1 MQRRTNLSVS
11 KSGTLSSSNGGSY
24 SETKKRYK
32 TQQVNNHHQRH
43 YQSSSSIIPK
53 SLIGTLFVFGIGA
66 TFILVSKLVSSSGGG
81 GGTIN
86 SNTQRSIRSVTKNNI
101 DQPPSSSTA
110 TAGGGSST
118 PLKVVNGDNVGLTSP
133 VTNATLHIIFSTD
146 CKSLCMSCFFFAH
159 IMCCSKAHAHNCLHL
174 KKVVHSNIGKVI
186 SSSMLHSKSNN
197 QAT

>member
-1 MQRRTNLSVS
+1 MQRRTNSSVS
-11 KSGTLSSSNGGSY
+11 KNDSRSSSYGGSY
-24 SETKKRYK
+24 SETKRRYK

-66 TFILVSKLVSSSGGG
+66 IFILVSKLVSSSSGAAS
-81 GGTIN
+81 GTN
-86 SNTQRSIRSVTKNNI
+86 GSNHRSIRSVTNKNI
-101 DQPPSSSTA
+101 DQPPSSSISTA
-110 TAGGGSST
+110 TAGGSST
-118 PLKVVNGDNVGLTSP
+118 PLKIVNGDNIGLTSP

-146 CKSLCMSCFFFAH
+146 YKSLCMSCFFAH
-159 IMCCSKAHAHNCLHL
+159 IMCSKAHAHNCLHL

-186 SSSMLHSKSNN
+186 SSSMLHLKSNN